1 MRDKLAALTRP
12 RRLLVAAGA
21 LLLLAG
27 ALLAGQNL
35 LIERRAARQTADLLA
50 AVETRIAAP
59 ADLPAPEVTGD
70 PWAGYEVIGVVALP
84 DLGLSLPVLADY
96 TQDLLAVAPCR
107 YTDDLALEPGQ
118 LVVAGHNYRTHF
130 GRLGELAPGSRITWQ
145 NLDGVTYTYTVT
157 EVTEID
163 AGDREALEQG
173 DWDLTLFTCD
183 VTRTRRILVRA
194 ALEA

>member
-35 LIERRAARQTADLLA
+35 LTERRAARQTADLLA

-70 PWAGYEVIGVVALP
+70 PWAGYEVIGVVSLP

-157 EVTEID
+157 EITEID

>member
-1 MRDKLAALTRP
+1 MRDKLAAFTRP

-35 LIERRAARQTADLLA
+35 LTERRAARQTADLLA

-59 ADLPAPEVTGD
+59 ADLPAPEVTRD
-70 PWAGYEVIGVVALP
+70 PWAGYEVIGVVGLP

>member
-35 LIERRAARQTADLLA
+35 LTERRAARQTADLLA

-70 PWAGYEVIGVVALP
+70 PWAGYEVIGVVGLP

-163 AGDREALEQG
+163 AGDRETLEQG

>member
-1 MRDKLAALTRP
+1 MRDKLAALTRS
-12 RRLLVAAGA
+12 RRPLVAAGA

-35 LIERRAARQTADLLA
+35 LTERRAARQTADLLA

-70 PWAGYEVIGVVALP
+70 PWAGYEVIGVVGLP

-157 EVTEID
+157 EITEID

>member
-1 MRDKLAALTRP
+1 MRDRLAAFTRP

-27 ALLAGQNL
+27 TLLAGQNL
-35 LIERRAARQTADLLA
+35 LTERRAARQTADLLA

-70 PWAGYEVIGVVALP
+70 PWAGYEVIGVVGLP

>member
-35 LIERRAARQTADLLA
+35 LTERRAARQTADLLA

-70 PWAGYEVIGVVALP
+70 PWAGYEVIGVVGLP

-130 GRLGELAPGSRITWQ
+130 GRLGELAPGSQITWQ

>member
-35 LIERRAARQTADLLA
+35 LTERRAARQTADLLA
-50 AVETRIAAP
+50 ADETRIAAP
-59 ADLPAPEVTGD
+59 ADLPAPGVTGD
-70 PWAGYEVIGVVALP
+70 PWAGYEVIGVVGLP

>member
-1 MRDKLAALTRP
+1 MRDRLAALTRP

-35 LIERRAARQTADLLA
+35 LTERRAARQTADLLA
-50 AVETRIAAP
+50 AVETRIAVP

-70 PWAGYEVIGVVALP
+70 PWAGYEVIGVVGLP

>member
-12 RRLLVAAGA
+12 RLLLVAAGA

-35 LIERRAARQTADLLA
+35 LTERRAARQTADLLA

-70 PWAGYEVIGVVALP
+70 PWAGYEVIGVVGLP

>member
-1 MRDKLAALTRP
+1 MRDRLAALTRP

-35 LIERRAARQTADLLA
+35 LTERRAARQTADLLA

-70 PWAGYEVIGVVALP
+70 PWAGYEVIGVVSLP

>member
-1 MRDKLAALTRP
+1 MRDKLAALTRS
-12 RRLLVAAGA
+12 RRPLVAAGA

-35 LIERRAARQTADLLA
+35 LTERRAARQTADLLA

-70 PWAGYEVIGVVALP
+70 PWAGYEVIGVVGLP

-194 ALEA
+194 ALET

>member
-1 MRDKLAALTRP
+1 MRDKLAAFTRP

-35 LIERRAARQTADLLA
+35 LTERRAARQTADLLA

-59 ADLPAPEVTGD
+59 ADLPAPEVTRD
-70 PWAGYEVIGVVALP
+70 PWTGYEVIGVVGLP

>member
-1 MRDKLAALTRP
+1 MRDRLAALTRP

-35 LIERRAARQTADLLA
+35 LTERRAARQTADLLA

>member
-1 MRDKLAALTRP
+1 MRDRLAAFTRP

-35 LIERRAARQTADLLA
+35 LTERRAARQTADLLA

-70 PWAGYEVIGVVALP
+70 PWAGYEVIGVVGLP

>member
-27 ALLAGQNL
+27 ALLAGKNL
-35 LIERRAARQTADLLA
+35 LTERRAARQTADLLA

>member
-35 LIERRAARQTADLLA
+35 LTERRAARQTADLLA

-70 PWAGYEVIGVVALP
+70 PWAGYEVIGVVGLP

-130 GRLGELAPGSRITWQ
+130 GRLGELAPGCRITWQ

-194 ALEA
+194 ALET

>member
-35 LIERRAARQTADLLA
+35 LTERRAARQTADLLA

-70 PWAGYEVIGVVALP
+70 PWAGYEVIGVVGLP

-130 GRLGELAPGSRITWQ
+130 GRLGELAPGCRITWQ

>member
-1 MRDKLAALTRP
+1 MRDRLAALTRP

-35 LIERRAARQTADLLA
+35 LTERRAARQTADLLA

-70 PWAGYEVIGVVALP
+70 PWAGYEVIGVVGLP

>member
-35 LIERRAARQTADLLA
+35 LTERRAARQTADLLA

-70 PWAGYEVIGVVALP
+70 PWAGYGVIGVVGLP

>member
-35 LIERRAARQTADLLA
+35 LTERRAARQTADLLA

-59 ADLPAPEVTGD
+59 ADLPAPEVTRD
-70 PWAGYEVIGVVALP
+70 PWTGYEVIGVVGLP

-96 TQDLLAVAPCR
+96 TRDLLAVAPCR

-130 GRLGELAPGSRITWQ
+130 GRLGELSPGSRITWQ

>member
-1 MRDKLAALTRP
+1 MRDRLAALTRP

-35 LIERRAARQTADLLA
+35 LTERRAARQTADLLA

-70 PWAGYEVIGVVALP
+70 PWAGYEVIGVVGLP

-163 AGDREALEQG
+163 AGDREALEQR

>member
-1 MRDKLAALTRP
+1 MRDRLAALTRP

-35 LIERRAARQTADLLA
+35 LTERRAARQTADLLA

-59 ADLPAPEVTGD
+59 ADLPAPEVTRD
-70 PWAGYEVIGVVALP
+70 PWTGYEVIGVVGLP

-130 GRLGELAPGSRITWQ
+130 GRLGELSPGSRITWQ

>member
-1 MRDKLAALTRP
+1 MRDKLAALTRS
-12 RRLLVAAGA
+12 RRPLVAAGA

-35 LIERRAARQTADLLA
+35 LTERRAARQTADLLA

-70 PWAGYEVIGVVALP
+70 PWAGYEVIGVVGLP

-96 TQDLLAVAPCR
+96 TQDLLTVAPCR

-130 GRLGELAPGSRITWQ
+130 GRLGELAPGCRITWQ

>member
-1 MRDKLAALTRP
+1 MRDKLAALTRS
-12 RRLLVAAGA
+12 RRPLVAAGA

-35 LIERRAARQTADLLA
+35 LSERRAARQTADLHA

-70 PWAGYEVIGVVALP
+70 PWAGYEVIGVVGLP
-84 DLGLSLPVLADY
+84 DLGLSLPVLAGY

-194 ALEA
+194 ALET

>member
-1 MRDKLAALTRP
+1 MRDKLAALTWP
-12 RRLLVAAGA
+12 RRLVAAGA

-35 LIERRAARQTADLLA
+35 LTERRAARQTADLLA

-70 PWAGYEVIGVVALP
+70 PWAGYEVIGVVGLP
-84 DLGLSLPVLADY
+84 DLRLSLPVLADY

-194 ALEA
+194 ALET

>member
-1 MRDKLAALTRP
+1 MRDKLAAFTRP

-27 ALLAGQNL
+27 TLLAGQNL
-35 LIERRAARQTADLLA
+35 LTERRAARQTADLLA

-70 PWAGYEVIGVVALP
+70 PWAGYEVIGVVGLP

>member
-1 MRDKLAALTRP
+1 MRDKLAALTRS
-12 RRLLVAAGA
+12 RRPLVAAGA

-35 LIERRAARQTADLLA
+35 LTERRAARQTADLLA

-70 PWAGYEVIGVVALP
+70 PWAGYGVIGVVGLP

-130 GRLGELAPGSRITWQ
+130 GRLGELSPGSRITWQ

>member
-1 MRDKLAALTRP
+1 MRDRLAALTRP
-12 RRLLVAAGA
+12 RRLLVTAGA

-35 LIERRAARQTADLLA
+35 LTERRAARQTADLLA

-70 PWAGYEVIGVVALP
+70 PWAGYEVIGVVGLP

-130 GRLGELAPGSRITWQ
+130 GRLGELSPGSRITWQ

>member
-35 LIERRAARQTADLLA
+35 LTERRAARQTADLLA

-70 PWAGYEVIGVVALP
+70 PWAGYGVIGVVGLP

-194 ALEA
+194 ALET

>member
-1 MRDKLAALTRP
+1 MRDRLAALTRP
-12 RRLLVAAGA
+12 RRLLVTAGA

-35 LIERRAARQTADLLA
+35 LTERRAARQTADLLA

-70 PWAGYEVIGVVALP
+70 PWAGYEVIGVVGLP

>member
-1 MRDKLAALTRP
+1 MRDRLAALTRP

-35 LIERRAARQTADLLA
+35 LTERRAARRTADLLA

-70 PWAGYEVIGVVALP
+70 PWAGYEVIGVVGLP

>member
-35 LIERRAARQTADLLA
+35 LTERRAARQTADLLA

-70 PWAGYEVIGVVALP
+70 PWAGYEVIGVVGLP

-145 NLDGVTYTYTVT
+145 NLDGVTYAYTVT

>member
-35 LIERRAARQTADLLA
+35 LTERRAARQTADLLA

-70 PWAGYEVIGVVALP
+70 PWAGYEVIGVVSLP

-130 GRLGELAPGSRITWQ
+130 GRLGELSPGSRITWQ

-194 ALEA
+194 ALET

>member
-1 MRDKLAALTRP
+1 MRDKLAAFTRS
-12 RRLLVAAGA
+12 RRPLVAAGA

-35 LIERRAARQTADLLA
+35 LTERRAARQTADLLA

-70 PWAGYEVIGVVALP
+70 PWAGYEVIGVVGLP
-84 DLGLSLPVLADY
+84 DLGLSLPVLAGY

>member
-1 MRDKLAALTRP
+1 MRDRLAALTRS
-12 RRLLVAAGA
+12 RRPLVAAGA

-35 LIERRAARQTADLLA
+35 LTERRAARQTADLLA

-70 PWAGYEVIGVVALP
+70 PWAGYEVIGVVGLP
-84 DLGLSLPVLADY
+84 DLGLSLPVLAGY

>member
-1 MRDKLAALTRP
+1 MRDRLAALTRP

-35 LIERRAARQTADLLA
+35 LTERRAARRTADLLA

-70 PWAGYEVIGVVALP
+70 PWAGYEVIGVVGLP

-130 GRLGELAPGSRITWQ
+130 GRLGELAPGSRITWK

>member
-1 MRDKLAALTRP
+1 MRDRLAALTRP

-35 LIERRAARQTADLLA
+35 LTERRAARQTADLLA

-70 PWAGYEVIGVVALP
+70 PWAGYEVIGVVGLP

-96 TQDLLAVAPCR
+96 TQDLLAGAPCR

-194 ALEA
+194 ALET

>member
-12 RRLLVAAGA
+12 RRRLVAAGA

-35 LIERRAARQTADLLA
+35 LTERRAARQTADLLA

-70 PWAGYEVIGVVALP
+70 PWAGYEVIGVVGLP

>member
-1 MRDKLAALTRP
+1 MRDRLAALTRP

-35 LIERRAARQTADLLA
+35 LTERRAARQTADLLA

-70 PWAGYEVIGVVALP
+70 PWAGYEVIGVVGLP

-130 GRLGELAPGSRITWQ
+130 GRLGELAPGSRITWK

>member
-35 LIERRAARQTADLLA
+35 LTERRAARQTADLLA

-70 PWAGYEVIGVVALP
+70 PWAGYEVIGVVGLP

-157 EVTEID
+157 EATEID

-173 DWDLTLFTCD
+173 DWDLTLCTCD